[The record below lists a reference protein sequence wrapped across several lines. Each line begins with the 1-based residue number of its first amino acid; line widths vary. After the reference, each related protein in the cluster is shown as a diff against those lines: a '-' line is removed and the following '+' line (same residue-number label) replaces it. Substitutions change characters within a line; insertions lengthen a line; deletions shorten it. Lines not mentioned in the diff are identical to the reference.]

1 MANQDRFRF
10 DPGDEETEL
19 IAPDDE
25 LQKRVKRLS
34 QRMSFMTLLLPAL
47 LALVVYVAYS
57 DLAQRLLHSHSSGL
71 QSLEKRAVDVEQK
84 TESLTARLG
93 DAETALLKLGD
104 VQTSL
109 QALREEL
116 RKSDA
121 AVEKIG
127 TVKADRKEIEDAVH
141 RHETT
146 LGAMNKDLQGLTKEL
161 QSLAPLR
168 EELGASA
175 NLRNELQS
183 LSARLQKLE
192 TSLGKDLTG
201 LAGYMER
208 TKTDMEK
215 LKSDLGSLQSR
226 KMDREAMEL
235 ETLKTKRLYQ
245 LALDQE
251 IGRIDK
257 ALTALQRRLEQVEK
271 TFGTKSGAPSL
282 PPLTGGITEKPIE

>member
-10 DPGDEETEL
+10 EPGDEETEL

-57 DLAQRLLHSHSSGL
+57 DLAQRLLRSHSSGL

-146 LGAMNKDLQGLTKEL
+146 LGAMNKDLQGLTREL

-175 NLRNELQS
+175 SLRNELQS

-271 TFGTKSGAPSL
+271 TFGTQSGAPSL
-282 PPLTGGITEKPIE
+282 PPLTGGITERPIE